1 MYTGSMP
8 SILIKDIPP
17 ELHRRLREAATRDH
31 RSLSKEA
38 IALLEAA
45 LTERPA
51 ELPPPIELAFPL
63 NREWLDRAVAEGRE

>member
-1 MYTGSMP
+1 MYTQTMP

-17 ELHRRLREAATRDH
+17 DLHQRLRDAATRDH
-31 RSLSKEA
+31 RSLSKEV

-45 LTERPA
+45 LAERPA

-63 NREWLDRAVAEGRE
+63 TKEWLDQAVAEGRR